1 MKVLNV
7 DMSWRKM
14 KHLFQMYDQ
23 DGNGM
28 IDHREFCSTV
38 CPSATEKEE
47 MEEDDAQGEAMI
59 EASIRAGTPMKD
71 TETSRIL
78 RLSGGAEEV
87 CPTNENRLARPP
99 LSMSSLGMRAHH
111 CP

>member
-7 DMSWRKM
+7 DMSWQKM

-47 MEEDDAQGEAMI
+47 MSPQQA
-59 EASIRAGTPMKD
+59 AGQM
-71 TETSRIL
+71 
-78 RLSGGAEEV
+78 
-87 CPTNENRLARPP
+87 
-99 LSMSSLGMRAHH
+99 
-111 CP
+111 